1 MSRPLVACRATFP
14 GHCAAA
20 PGVDYSVAV
29 SESANPIADL
39 PAAQP
44 LLAARGLACQR
55 GARVLFSALSFTLG
69 PGWAAVVEGANGSGK
84 TSLLRILCG
93 LRPPE
98 AGQVLWEGRD
108 AARQRRHFHSQ
119 LAYVGHQEGVKAD
132 LTVQENLA
140 AAVALAGQ
148 HPEGLA
154 EALARVGLGDHL
166 DVLGGALSA
175 GQRRRVA
182 LARLLV
188 GGPALWVLDE
198 PFTALDTGGRELVT
212 GLLEEHL
219 AGGGLAVVA
228 SHHPLGLS
236 ENRVQPVAIQP

>member
-1 MSRPLVACRATFP
+1 M
-14 GHCAAA
+14 
-20 PGVDYSVAV
+20 AV
-29 SESANPIADL
+29 PEPVKPSPDPSS
-39 PAAQP
+39 PAP
-44 LLAARGLACQR
+44 LLAAEGLACQR
-55 GARVLFSALSFTLG
+55 GTRVLFTALSFTLG
-69 PGWAAVVEGANGSGK
+69 SGRAAVVEGANGSGK

-108 AARQRRHFHSQ
+108 AARQRRRYQ
-119 LAYVGHQEGVKAD
+119 TELAYVGHQEGVKAD

-140 AAVALAGQ
+140 AAVSLAGRR
-148 HPEGLA
+148 PVGLVQ
-154 EALARVGLGDHL
+154 ALERVGLGGHR

-175 GQRRRVA
+175 GQRRWVA

-198 PFTALDTGGRELVT
+198 PFTALDVAGRDLVT

-219 AGGGLAVVA
+219 SAGGLAVVA

-236 ENRVQPVAIQP
+236 QERVQPVSIQA

>member
-1 MSRPLVACRATFP
+1 MSRPSGARRATFHA
-14 GHCAAA
+14 HCAAA
-20 PGVDYSVAV
+20 RDVEYPVAV
-29 SESANPIADL
+29 PQTANPISEP
-39 PAAQP
+39 PAGQI

-55 GARVLFSALSFTLG
+55 GARVLFSALSFNLG

-98 AGQVLWEGRD
+98 AGQVLWDGRD

-119 LAYVGHQEGVKAD
+119 LAYVGHQEGVKGD
-132 LTVQENLA
+132 LTVQENLT

-148 HPEGLA
+148 RPEGLA

-188 GGPALWVLDE
+188 GAPALWVLDE
-198 PFTALDTGGRELVT
+198 PFTALDAGGRELVT

-236 ENRVQPVAIQP
+236 QNRVQPVAIQP

>member
-1 MSRPLVACRATFP
+1 MPPSPAIVPLRRV
-14 GHCAAA
+14 
-20 PGVDYSVAV
+20 SIILMAV
-29 SESANPIADL
+29 PQSAHSISEP

-44 LLAARGLACQR
+44 LLAAQGLACQR
-55 GARVLFSALSFTLG
+55 GARILFTALSFTLG
-69 PGWAAVVEGANGSGK
+69 PGRAAVVEGANGSGK

-108 AARQRRHFHSQ
+108 AARQRRHFQGQ

-132 LTVQENLA
+132 LTVQENLT

-148 HPEGLA
+148 RPEGLA
-154 EALARVGLGDHL
+154 QALERVGLGEQV

-188 GGPALWVLDE
+188 GAPLLWVLDE
-198 PFTALDTGGRELVT
+198 PFTALDAGGRELVT

-236 ENRVQPVAIQP
+236 ENRVQPVAIRP